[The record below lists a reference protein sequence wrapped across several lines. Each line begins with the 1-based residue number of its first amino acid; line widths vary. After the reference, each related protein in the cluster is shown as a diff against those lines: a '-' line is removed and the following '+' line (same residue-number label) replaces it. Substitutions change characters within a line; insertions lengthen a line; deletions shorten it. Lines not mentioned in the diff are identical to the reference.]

1 MSDKIGFIYWFF
13 VLVTISFG
21 GITGI
26 YMNQKYKNEMRII
39 CNQELELY
47 KSYFIGNDK
56 NVSSSVS
63 SIFHAYKNGR
73 MINGVD
79 KNNQNNKYMYKYNDT
94 ARMNADNTNVYEN
107 YNNRDD
113 MEINELDVKVKRL
126 TEFLK

>member
-26 YMNQKYKNEMRII
+26 YMNHKYKNEMRTI
-39 CNQELELY
+39 CSQELGLY

-56 NVSSSVS
+56 NVSSSPS
-63 SIFHAYKNGR
+63 PIFHAYKNGR

-79 KNNQNNKYMYKYNDT
+79 KSNQNNKYVYKYNDSIG
-94 ARMNADNTNVYEN
+94 MDVYEN
-107 YNNRDD
+107 DNNRDD
-113 MEINELDVKVKRL
+113 VEINELDVKVMGL